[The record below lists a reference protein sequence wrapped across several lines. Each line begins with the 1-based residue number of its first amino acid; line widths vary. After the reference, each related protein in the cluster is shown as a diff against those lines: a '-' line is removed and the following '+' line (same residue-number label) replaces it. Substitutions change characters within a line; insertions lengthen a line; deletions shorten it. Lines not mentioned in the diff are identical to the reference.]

1 VGQWAGSTPLK
12 KAKYTIVVYS
22 IGEFISSHLAGHP
35 HSELGKYYTLGAGHD
50 PTAGA
55 AGVLGA
61 LEWPDPVE

>member
-1 VGQWAGSTPLK
+1 MGWF
-12 KAKYTIVVYS
+12 YTTEE
-22 IGEFISSHLAGHP
+22 GEIYNSCLLYTSSHLPGHL

-61 LEWPDPVE
+61 LEWPEPVE